1 MSSSTAGRLALV
13 KVGGTPTS
21 FTAEAVT
28 VLTTNKKYQITN
40 TAKRIWSPTATIT
53 VLAAASPVNP
63 VTDPYVINRLT
74 GVIEFTNTTARG
86 TVTVTG
92 TYLPMLTVAKAK
104 EVSYEHGNELLDDTT
119 FDSNGREENIPGIK
133 SISATIGKNW
143 ESTYAAIFTAAIIN
157 QTLMVVQIFHD
168 RNVAADLA
176 FWARPTKQTIDI
188 ATRSIIGES
197 LSFAGSHDV
206 DLRVISL
213 L

>member
-1 MSSSTAGRLALV
+1 MSSTPGRLALV
-13 KVGGTPTS
+13 KIGGTPTA

-28 VLTTNKKYQITN
+28 VLTTNKKYQIAN
-40 TAKRIWSPTATIT
+40 AAKQVWSPTATIT
-53 VLAAASPVNP
+53 VLAAASPVDP
-63 VTDPYVINRLT
+63 VADPYTINRLT
-74 GVIEFTNTTARG
+74 GVIDFTNTTARG

-92 TYLPMLTVAKAK
+92 TYLPMQTVAKAK
-104 EVSYEHGNELLDDTT
+104 EVSYTHGNELLDDTT

-133 SISATIGKNW
+133 SIAATLGKNW

-157 QTLMVVQIFHD
+157 QTLMVIQIFHN

-197 LSFAGSHDV
+197 LTFAGSHDA

>member
-13 KVGGTPTS
+13 KIGGTPTS

-28 VLTTNKKYQITN
+28 VLTANKKYQITN
-40 TAKRIWSPTATIT
+40 TAKQVWSPTATIT
-53 VLAAASPVNP
+53 VLNSATPVDP
-63 VTDPYVINRLT
+63 VADPYTINRLK
-74 GVIEFTNTTARG
+74 GVVEFTNTTPR

-104 EVSYEHGNELLDDTT
+104 EVSYQHGNELLDDTT

-133 SISATIGKNW
+133 SISATLGKNW
-143 ESTYAAIFTAAIIN
+143 EATYAAIFTAAIIN
-157 QTLMVVQIFHD
+157 QTLMVVEIFHD

-188 ATRSIIGES
+188 ATRSIIGEQ
-197 LSFAGSHDV
+197 LTFAGSHDV